1 MPGPFVH
8 FRLTMQWAIEEG
20 LSEPDAELVGRSSLL
35 VDELWPGSRKPLRHF
50 NPTASLLLAPMESRR
65 AVAFARA
72 GDREQ
77 ALTHLGYSLHSRQ
90 DAIGH
95 GRLGLNHLVLYTGL
109 PFRDPDV
116 WETMPPSVQARI
128 ERATRRELRRFIA
141 RAAPVPASAPE
152 GR

>member
-8 FRLTMQWAIEEG
+8 FHLTMRWAIEEG
-20 LSEPDAELVGRSSLL
+20 LSAADAEAVGRASLL

-50 NPTASLLLAPMESRR
+50 NPTASLVLAPLESRR
-65 AVAFARA
+65 AIAAALA
-72 GDREQ
+72 GDRTA
-77 ALTHLGYSLHSRQ
+77 ALAHLGYSLHSRQ

-116 WETMPPSVQARI
+116 WETMPPSVQACI
-128 ERATRRELRRFIA
+128 ERATRRELRRFVA
-141 RAAPVPASAPE
+141 RTSTGRSTTPA
-152 GR
+152 